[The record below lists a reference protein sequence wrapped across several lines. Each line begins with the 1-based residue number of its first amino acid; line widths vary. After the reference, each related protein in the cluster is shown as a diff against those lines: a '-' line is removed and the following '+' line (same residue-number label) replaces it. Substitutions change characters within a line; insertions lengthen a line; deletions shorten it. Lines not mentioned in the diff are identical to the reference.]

1 MKIVLSIQNHQ
12 ALCGLYVFDDGT
24 LFVIDEKAC
33 SMIDSGGTVTESWWK
48 EEPSGAHWRAILNY
62 DGPEIAA
69 PPRKSDDYPSPL
81 ENLCFG
87 LSRLQ
92 VGDRVGTLPLPE

>member
-48 EEPSGAHWRAILNY
+48 EEPYMSWLKEDLSSTHLTR
-62 DGPEIAA
+62 
-69 PPRKSDDYPSPL
+69 PS
-81 ENLCFG
+81 
-87 LSRLQ
+87 
-92 VGDRVGTLPLPE
+92 